1 MKKELLTLAIALFCL
16 GCQKQSTKSARDEN
30 ANWSDSITHYTE
42 QVRQGNRMAYLRLA
56 ECYHQ
61 GEPHLEQR
69 VIKMASMGV
78 MAELYG
84 VTPSFHTV
92 FDSLEDEDSA
102 KMVYSIAMMVEEHQY
117 DKALANGKKLESAG
131 FSPKLVEGFIAMEKN
146 QTDEAIEI
154 FDTLDK
160 EGSRIARLFAAILRQ
175 DMEAMSVAAKDFPP
189 LYNELARMCIE
200 MADSSNTNML
210 EAEAFYLKA
219 EEQACL
225 NENGVQFLLGYY
237 DYVTQKGE
245 REVDPKVIERL
256 KKLAKIF

>member
-1 MKKELLTLAIALFCL
+1 MKKELLTLAIALFCF
-16 GCQKQSTKSARDEN
+16 GCQKQSTKSTRDEN

-56 ECYHQ
+56 E
-61 GEPHLEQR
+61 
-69 VIKMASMGV
+69 
-78 MAELYG
+78 
-84 VTPSFHTV
+84 
-92 FDSLEDEDSA
+92 
-102 KMVYSIAMMVEEHQY
+102 
-117 DKALANGKKLESAG
+117 
-131 FSPKLVEGFIAMEKN
+131 GFIAMKKN

-154 FDTLDK
+154 FGTLNRK
-160 EGSRIARLFAAILRQ
+160 GSRMARFFAAILRQ
-175 DMEAMSVAAKDFPP
+175 DMDAMSVAAKDFPP

-200 MADSSNTNML
+200 RTDSSNTNVL

-225 NENGVQFLLGYY
+225 DDGGVQFLLGYY

-256 KKLAKIF
+256 KKMSKNF

>member
-1 MKKELLTLAIALFCL
+1 MKKELLTLAIALFCF
-16 GCQKQSTKSARDEN
+16 GCQKQSTKSTRDEN

-61 GEPHLEQR
+61 REPHLEQR

-84 VTPSFHTV
+84 LTPSFHTV
-92 FDSLEDEDSA
+92 FESLEDEDSV
-102 KMVYSIAMMVEEHQY
+102 KMVYNIAKMVEEHQY
-117 DKALANGKKLESAG
+117 DKALAKGKKLEGAG
-131 FSPKLVEGFIAMEKN
+131 FSPKLVEGFIAMKKN

-154 FDTLDK
+154 FDTLDRK
-160 EGSRIARLFAAILRQ
+160 GSRMARFFAAILRQ
-175 DMEAMSVAAKDFPP
+175 DMDAMSVVAKDFPP

-200 MADSSNTNML
+200 RADSSNTNVL

-219 EEQACL
+219 EEQTCL
-225 NENGVQFLLGYY
+225 DDGGVQFLLGYY
-237 DYVTQKGE
+237 TYVAQKGE

-256 KKLAKIF
+256 KNLVKK